1 MAMNVGNTV
10 YCRDRAAWHGW
21 LAANHRREKQV
32 WLVFYRKQAGKPTL
46 SYAEAVEEAL
56 CFGWIDSI
64 IKRMDDERYAQ
75 RYTPRGAKTRW
86 SPTNI
91 ERASRMVREGRMTGA
106 GLESF
111 RGATPHL
118 APANREGLALP
129 PSLLAILQKNRRAQD
144 NFERLSLSQR
154 RLYVGWVL
162 DAKKDETRRRRLAEA
177 IGRLEQGLRLGL
189 K

>member
-1 MAMNVGNTV
+1 V
-10 YCRDRAAWHGW
+10 
-21 LAANHRREKQV
+21 
-32 WLVFYRKQAGKPTL
+32 
-46 SYAEAVEEAL
+46 

-91 ERASRMVREGRMTGA
+91 ERARRMVREGRMTA
-106 GLESF
+106 GGLQSL
-111 RGATPHL
+111 RGATPHI
-118 APANREGLALP
+118 APANREGLELPAELLAVLQKSRRARDNFGRLP
-129 PSLLAILQKNRRAQD
+129 P
-144 NFERLSLSQR
+144 SQR
-154 RLYVGWVL
+154 RLYVGWIL

-177 IGRLEQGLRLGL
+177 IARLEQGLRLGL